1 LCAVGGLLFQK
12 ADCEVCAKLGKA
24 AIGSVLEVGVEA
36 RVVKEGP
43 LFCPVIPEMGEV
55 VGT

>member
-1 LCAVGGLLFQK
+1 MCAVGGLLFQK